1 MQHANH
7 HANYAFWIKLAST
20 ASVVTATLL
29 VTVKTWGWL
38 QTHSVSMLASLI
50 DSSTDLMV
58 SILSFLAV
66 RYALKPAD
74 DDHPFGHGKAEA
86 LAALAQALMITGSAI
101 YLLLS
106 ALEQM
111 VQPRPL
117 ETLEL
122 GAWAMGFS
130 LFMTLLLLSIQR
142 VAVAKTGSIAIQAD
156 SLHYATD
163 LLSNGAVL
171 LTIGLLM
178 YGWTGLDPWVALLV
192 AGYVLFSAWKIAM
205 VSFDQ
210 LMDKQLPISVA
221 SEMLAVAQAVDGVV
235 RAHNL
240 RSRQSGSTF
249 VVQLYIDLH
258 PDTPLHESH
267 RLGDA
272 VRDAIIARYPNTDVL
287 VHEEPH
293 FTHEVIQ

>member
-1 MQHANH
+1 MREDTH
-7 HANYAFWIKLAST
+7 YAFWIKLAST
-20 ASVVTATLL
+20 ASVVTASLL

-50 DSSTDLMV
+50 DSSTDLLV
-58 SILSFLAV
+58 SLLSFLAV

-74 DDHPFGHGKAEA
+74 DDHHFGHGKAEA

-101 YLLLS
+101 YLLFS

-111 VQPRPL
+111 YNPRPL
-117 ETLEL
+117 ETLAL

-130 LFMTLLLLSIQR
+130 LLMTILLLAIQR

-171 LTIGLLM
+171 LTMFLLM

-192 AGYVLFSAWKIAM
+192 AAYVLFSAWKIAM

-210 LMDKQLPISVA
+210 LMDKQLPLSVEA
-221 SEMLAVAQAVDGVV
+221 EMLAVAQAVDGVV

-240 RSRQSGSTF
+240 RSRQSGMTF
-249 VVQLYIDLH
+249 VVQLYIDLD
-258 PDTPLHESH
+258 PQTPLHESH

-293 FTHEVIQ
+293 FNELFTLP

>member
-1 MQHANH
+1 MQEDNH
-7 HANYAFWIKLAST
+7 NTRYAFWIKLAST
-20 ASVVTATLL
+20 ASVVTASLL
-29 VTVKTWGWL
+29 VLVKTWGWL

-111 VQPRPL
+111 YDPRPL

-122 GAWAMGFS
+122 GVWAMGFS

-142 VAVAKTGSIAIQAD
+142 IAVAKTGSIAIRAD

-171 LTIGLLM
+171 LTMGLLI

-210 LMDKQLPISVA
+210 LMDKQLPISVEA
-221 SEMLAVAQAVDGVV
+221 EMLAVAQAVEGVV
-235 RAHNL
+235 RAHHL

-287 VHEEPH
+287 VHEEPN
-293 FTHEVIQ
+293 FN